1 MLMFYL
7 VKFMWVI
14 YNVSYEF
21 DHDTTYSRTILV
33 FSLIVHLTII
43 LRSIFII
50 ILKSFCFSSIRN
62 IRNIF

>member
-21 DHDTTYSRTILV
+21 DHDTTYSRTVLV
-33 FSLIVHLTII
+33 FSLIVHLTMI

-50 ILKSFCFSSIRN
+50 ILKKIYFSSIRN

>member
-14 YNVSYEF
+14 YDVSYEF

-33 FSLIVHLTII
+33 FSLIVHLTMI

-50 ILKSFCFSSIRN
+50 ILKSFYFSSIRN